1 MNNPFFDTILPG
13 GVMTLAQI
21 LLVLIVCI
29 PLVFVFA
36 NRLRMDVAA
45 LLIAGALG
53 LAQFLGL
60 GMIGAAGMPK
70 DAVKAISGFSQP
82 VVITLLCLFIITR
95 SLEKTGLTRSLVQ
108 GLIRAGGSS
117 EARLIPLFVGAAALL
132 SIFMNNLA
140 AGALLLPGA
149 LEAARVTGIRPSK
162 LLIPVA
168 YGTLLGGSAT
178 YFTTANIIVSDLLRI
193 AQPPQSGLNILDF
206 TPTGGLIALAGII
219 FFALLGHR
227 LLPNRV
233 PSGEHLI
240 SRPTGSQLEDL
251 YQLGERLWEARVSE
265 GSSLAGKTLAKTG
278 IGEKLGITV
287 VAIWQRQQSIFSP
300 PPDQIITAGDILL
313 VVGREE
319 RVRQLSEMGAVIGR
333 EGTGNHLSKRGVVL
347 SEIIPAPHGA
357 SLGKTLKEL
366 NFRSI
371 YGLTAVALLR
381 QDRSYRTNVA
391 DFPLQIGDT
400 LLMVGSP
407 ERFQRLS
414 KTSDFIVLQ
423 TSLSDQPPDLKRGIF
438 TLTVFL
444 AAIVASIA
452 GMPVY
457 LAVLLAALALL
468 VARVL
473 TMEEAYQTIE
483 WQAIF
488 LIAGMYTVSL
498 AMVQTGLANNLGNL
512 MVHAITPLGPLGLA
526 AGAYLLTSLLTQ
538 VMGGQV
544 SALVTGPVVI
554 SAAIGMGTSPQ
565 AIAVATAIGCS
576 ASFLTPLAHPVN
588 ILMIAPANYT
598 FGDFFRVGWLLT
610 IICFVM
616 LLVGMVVFWGL

>member
-1 MNNPFFDTILPG
+1 
-13 GVMTLAQI
+13 MTLAQI
-21 LLVLIVCI
+21 LLVLIVGI
-29 PLVFVFA
+29 PLAFVLT

-53 LAQFLGL
+53 LVQFLGL
-60 GMIGAAGMPK
+60 GMIGASGTPK

-82 VVITLLCLFIITR
+82 VVITLLCLFVITR
-95 SLEKTGLTRSLVQ
+95 ALEKTGLTRWLVR
-108 GLIRAGGSS
+108 GLMRLGGSS
-117 EARLIPLFVGAAALL
+117 EARLIPLFAAAAALL
-132 SIFMNNLA
+132 SLFMNNLA

-149 LEAARVTGIRPSK
+149 LEAARLTGIRPSK

-193 AQPPQSGLNILDF
+193 AQPPQTGLNILDF
-206 TPTGGLIALAGII
+206 TPTGGLIALAGIL
-219 FFALLGHR
+219 FFALLGRR

-233 PSGEHLI
+233 PPGESLM
-240 SRPTGSQLEDL
+240 SRPTGTQLEDL
-251 YQLGERLWEARVSE
+251 YQLGERSWEVRVPE
-265 GSSLAGKTLAKTG
+265 GSSLAGKTLAQTG
-278 IGEKLGITV
+278 IGEKLGVTV
-287 VAIWQRQQSIFSP
+287 VAVWQRQQAVFSP
-300 PPDQIITAGDILL
+300 PPDLIIRAGDILL

-319 RVRQLSEMGAVIGR
+319 RVRQLSEMGAEIGR

-366 NFRSI
+366 NFRSM

-407 ERFQRLS
+407 DRFQRLS
-414 KTSDFIVLQ
+414 KAPDFIVLQ
-423 TSLSDQPPDLKRGIF
+423 TSLSDQPPDLKRGFF
-438 TLTVFL
+438 TLAVFL

-457 LAVLLAALALL
+457 LTVLLAALALL
-468 VARVL
+468 ITRIL

-488 LIAGMYTVSL
+488 LIAGMYSVSL
-498 AMVQTGLANNLGNL
+498 AMVQTGLANSLGSL
-512 MVHAITPLGPLGLA
+512 MVNAAAPFGPLGLA
-526 AGAYLLTSLLTQ
+526 AGSYLLTSLLTQ

-544 SALVTGPVVI
+544 TALVTGPIVI
-554 SAAIGMGTSPQ
+554 SAAMNMGTSPQ

-588 ILMIAPANYT
+588 ILMITPANYT

-610 IICFVM
+610 IISFVM
-616 LLVGMVVFWGL
+616 LLVGMAVFWGL